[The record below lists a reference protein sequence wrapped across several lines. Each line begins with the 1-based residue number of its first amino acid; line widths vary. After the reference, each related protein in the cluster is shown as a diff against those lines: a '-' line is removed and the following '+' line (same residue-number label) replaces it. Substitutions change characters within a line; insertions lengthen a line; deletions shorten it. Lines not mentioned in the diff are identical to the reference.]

1 MLVRSLSARLLVL
14 TMFFVMVSEVLI
26 FVPSV
31 ARFRM
36 TYFENH
42 LAAGHLAT
50 LALAASPNGKIDQQL
65 TNRLLAD
72 VGAHGVILHR
82 PDGMVLMLDSP
93 VAPRPDVTFDL
104 MRGNIPIWIQRSLET
119 LARSDNRVM
128 RMVGPA
134 PTESGATVELLLDE
148 APLRREM

>member
-36 TYFENH
+36 AYFESH

-50 LALAASPNGKIDQQL
+50 LALAASPTGHIDQPL
-65 TNRLLAD
+65 MSRLLGD
-72 VGAHGVILHR
+72 VGAHAVIVHR
-82 PDGMVLMLDSP
+82 SDGMVLMLDSP
-93 VAPRPDVTFDL
+93 VAPKPAVTFDL
-104 MRGNIPIWIQRSLET
+104 TKGNIPIWI
-119 LARSDNRVM
+119 
-128 RMVGPA
+128 
-134 PTESGATVELLLDE
+134 
-148 APLRREM
+148 